1 MDTGDDEKFL
11 AYEFSRYSEP
21 GWTEEGKPMNK
32 QVLSNKKAKR
42 YMMDIVQKWK
52 GLELAGNPKRSDAL
66 AEAFLAED
74 SRFDKSWKL
83 YDQSDNGSGS
93 LEIMDA

>member
-1 MDTGDDEKFL
+1 
-11 AYEFSRYSEP
+11 
-21 GWTEEGKPMNK
+21 MNK
-32 QVLSNKKAKR
+32 QVLSKKKAKR
-42 YMMDIVQKWK
+42 YMTDIVEKWK
-52 GLELAGNPKRSDAL
+52 GLELAGNPNRSDAL

-93 LEIMDA
+93 LEIMDAQNFAKSIVAGPEV